1 MHRAFQPL
9 EQVDA
14 HQSADALFTPC
25 LRQAVFALMVQIG
38 VLCHPTGK
46 NVVGRRVNAQRQA
59 DDQIV
64 NFAVGDR
71 VRQIGQRRPLGNR
84 RQARRKVADLVHVV
98 VFFNV
103 FSGTRNRNAV
113 QNLKEIEVQHPHQ
126 LVCGAQLRIGI
137 APCVKGFLRVAEN
150 FFYAPMCGKLVRPR
164 AAVALIGQ
172 RKLVAQVI
180 EAVIHRCC
188 RQHQH
193 PCPCARTDDL
203 VHKPRVAVFLALF
216 VGVAAVAE
224 IVRFIDHH
232 KVIRRPIQPREI
244 CSAGEAARA

>member
-1 MHRAFQPL
+1 MHRTFQPL

-14 HQSADALFTPC
+14 HQAADALFPPC

-84 RQARRKVADLVHVV
+84 RQARWKVANLVHVV

-103 FSGTRNRNAV
+103 FSGTRNRNTV
-113 QNLKEIEVQHPHQ
+113 QDLKEIK
-126 LVCGAQLRIGI
+126 I
-137 APCVKGFLRVAEN
+137 
-150 FFYAPMCGKLVRPR
+150 
-164 AAVALIGQ
+164 
-172 RKLVAQVI
+172 
-180 EAVIHRCC
+180 
-188 RQHQH
+188 
-193 PCPCARTDDL
+193 
-203 VHKPRVAVFLALF
+203 
-216 VGVAAVAE
+216 
-224 IVRFIDHH
+224 
-232 KVIRRPIQPREI
+232 
-244 CSAGEAARA
+244 